1 MSGNSYSASV
11 KLYLICLQTITE
23 DNSSEFMKKRNKL
36 KGEPS
41 SYHYFS
47 INRSKS
53 KVRIKHYQHGAGVA
67 IKWREKKIKLQND
80 SKNIVIDSLYEIGRN
95 GDEYTL
101 GHFSDD
107 FTNSFL
113 IYELNNQWNY
123 VGTYIFK
130 YGKKEHDKKHY
141 QDYRQEGKCNILEKK
156 KFKEL
161 LKLEP
166 YQYSKFFNSINLK
179 F

>member
-11 KLYLICLQTITE
+11 KLHLICLQTITE

-41 SYHYFS
+41 SYHYFN

-53 KVRIKHYQHGAGVA
+53 KVRIKHYVHGVGIA
-67 IKWREKKIKLQND
+67 IKWREKKIKLRND
-80 SKNIVIDSLYEIGRN
+80 SKEVFINSLYEIGRN

-101 GHFSDD
+101 ALFSDD
-107 FTNSFL
+107 HTNSFL

-123 VGTYIFK
+123 VGKFIFK
-130 YGKKEHDKKHY
+130 LGKKEYHE
-141 QDYRQEGKCNILEKK
+141 DYTQEGKCNILEKK

-166 YQYSKFFNSINLK
+166 DQYSKFFNSINLK